1 MKQKLLFFTML
12 LFSVALSAQWS
23 NPITP
28 AKVQTSPDD
37 DSSNNTYDGS
47 IDYAFANQ
55 SEVDA
60 LTFMAIRIRPIT
72 GPSAKD
78 PAVDNT
84 DFAFLQAFKDHVT
97 ANGLTGTY
105 TWSIDMPNDAALP
118 STAERVT
125 AGTAT
130 SGYDTRFQTVGYQSP
145 FAAIEVVKSTE
156 TLATRDFQKNSLS
169 AFYNSSKEALILTNN
184 DVTGA
189 YKVFDVTGRIILKGT
204 ISNEINVSSLK
215 SGLFILATDKGSL
228 KFVK

>member
-12 LFSVALSAQWS
+12 LFSVVLSAQWS
-23 NPITP
+23 NTVIP
-28 AKVQTSPDD
+28 AQVQTSPDD
-37 DSSNNTYDGS
+37 DSSNNIYSGS
-47 IDYAFANQ
+47 IDYTFNNQ

-60 LTFMAIRIRPIT
+60 LTYMTIRIRPIT
-72 GPSAKD
+72 NVESKD
-78 PAVDNT
+78 PAVANT
-84 DFAFLQAFKDHVT
+84 DFGILPDFKAYAST
-97 ANGLTGTY
+97 NGLTGTY
-105 TWSIDMPNDAALP
+105 TWNIDMPNDSALP
-118 STAERVT
+118 STAERQ
-125 AGTAT
+125 AGGTAT
-130 SGYDTRFQTVGYQSP
+130 YGYDTRFQTDGYLST
-145 FAAIEVVKSTE
+145 FVALEVLKSTE